1 MKSSPGGAR
10 NPFRK
15 QAEATKVVSQSPL
28 SLTERTLVEVHA
40 VEDKS
45 ENNDVSMIIIFVMML

>member
-15 QAEATKVVSQSPL
+15 QAEAAKVVSQSPL

-45 ENNDVSMIIIFVMML
+45 ENNDVSMIMIFVMML